1 MCFDA
6 FGSTARASARADAMR
21 VGAMRSGH
29 RATLAVLCLVLAAAA
44 LPSAHAKNVCMRSM
58 IIPSGT
64 FGY

>member
-29 RATLAVLCLVLAAAA
+29 RATLAVLCLVLAA

-58 IIPSGT
+58 NIPSGT
-64 FGY
+64 SY